1 MAQVLRR
8 QEDRAPL
15 VVIPNPVPR
24 LARGKRA
31 QKIVAGMAVRPA
43 CRRQESALGFLAT
56 SHSSLA
62 TALLLQALFAVAPDL
77 GTRHRHLHMEVPRD
91 LLLQLFVQ
99 A

>member
-62 TALLLQALFAVAPDL
+62 TILLLQAFFAVAADFRA
-77 GTRHRHLHMEVPRD
+77 GNRD
-91 LLLQLFVQ
+91 FHVEIPGNLFLQLLV
-99 A
+99 